1 MAQEWYNNLFN
12 SGVNIFG
19 AGMSP
24 NVETMKENGLLQQTD
39 IDKAQNQS
47 LMRGLLGTAVSF
59 ASQPRNQKY
68 GSWVPYAGK
77 AFQNGMDM
85 ADDPLNSLPEDAM
98 AREKILK
105 YKQEKEAE
113 ENMKNFSIGLGQR
126 NPNSTRTTQN
136 SVPVDPKYLDAN
148 GNQIAPDYNAQAAV
162 QEEYFDKVKYLDDK
176 LAAGDINLDTYTKYY
191 PEAPESI
198 VTAKGAIRTTPDG
211 KMLVDN
217 REPVAPVKPQTAK
230 EKLDLTFAQQKEDET
245 FGTIINDEEKKILT
259 YRKDESDLKDAMRVL
274 GSGEGTG
281 KWIGVKDMFGVLA
294 FTDPQAKAT
303 YDRVTGIVQRTLR
316 ETLGAQF
323 TEKEAAML
331 IGRAY
336 DTALSPQENA
346 KRVASLLSQITD
358 INEAR
363 QAKVDHYRNNGSLKT
378 YKAPAVNS
386 SAQAIF
392 DQYTPKGYVMG
403 SLDEQIKAAESQISS
418 PNWTITTP

>member
-1 MAQEWYNNLFN
+1 MAQNWYNNLFGT
-12 SGVNIFG
+12 GVNIFG
-19 AGMSP
+19 AGLGA

-47 LMRGLLGTAVSF
+47 LMRGLLGTAVSY
-59 ASQPRNQKY
+59 ASQPRNKEY

-77 AFQNGMDM
+77 AFQAGMDM

-105 YKQEKEAE
+105 YKQEKENEA
-113 ENMKNFSIGLGQR
+113 NMKQFGMDLGAQ
-126 NPNSTRTTQN
+126 NPNATRTTQK
-136 SVPVDPKYLDAN
+136 SIPVDPKYLDSN

-162 QEEYFDKVKYLDDK
+162 QEEYFDKVKFLDDA
-176 LAAGDINLDTYTKYY
+176 LANGTIDLDTYTKYL
-191 PEAPESI
+191 PETPESQ
-198 VTAKGAIRTTPDG
+198 VTAKGAIRHTPDG
-211 KMLVDN
+211 KILVDN
-217 REPVAPVKPQTAK
+217 REPVAPPKPQTAK

-245 FGTIINDEEKKILT
+245 FGSIVNDEEKKVLT
-259 YRKDESDLKDAMRVL
+259 YRKDEADLKDAMRVL
-274 GSGEGTG
+274 GNGEGTG
-281 KWIGVKDMFGVLA
+281 KWIGVKDALGILS

-323 TEKEAAML
+323 TEKEAALL

-346 KRVASLLSQITD
+346 KRVSSLLAQITN

-363 QAKVDHYRNNGSLKT
+363 QAKITHYRDNGSLKN
-378 YKAPAVNS
+378 YRAPAINT
-386 SAQAIF
+386 SAQEIF
-392 DQYTPKGYVMG
+392 DQYTPEGYVMG
-403 SLDEQIKAAESQISS
+403 SLDEQIAAAESQISS
-418 PNWTITTP
+418 PNWSITTP

>member
-1 MAQEWYNNLFN
+1 MAKEWYNNLFGT
-12 SGVNIFG
+12 GVNIFG

-47 LMRGLLGTAVSF
+47 LMRGLLGTAVSY
-59 ASQPRNQKY
+59 ASQPRNKEY
-68 GSWVPYAGK
+68 GSWIPYAGK
-77 AFQNGMDM
+77 AFQAGMDM

-113 ENMKNFSIGLGQR
+113 ENMKNFAMGLGQR
-126 NPNSTRTTQN
+126 NPNATRTTQK
-136 SVPVDPKYLDAN
+136 SIPVDPKYLDSN
-148 GNQIAPDYNAQAAV
+148 GNQIAPDYNAQSAV
-162 QEEYFDKVKYLDDK
+162 QEEYFDKVKYLDEA
-176 LAAGDINLDTYTKYY
+176 LANGTIDLDTYTKYL
-191 PEAPESI
+191 PEAPESV
-198 VTAKGAIRTTPDG
+198 VTAKGAVRTTPDG
-211 KMLVDN
+211 KVIVDN
-217 REPVAPVKPQTAK
+217 REPVAPPKQLTAT
-230 EKLDLTFAQQKEDET
+230 EKLDLTPAQLKEDET
-245 FGTIINDEEKKILT
+245 FGTAILEEDKKLLT
-259 YRKDESDLKDAMRVL
+259 YKKDEADLKDAMRVL
-274 GSGEGTG
+274 GSGQGTG
-281 KWIGVKDMFGVLA
+281 KWIGVKDALGILS

-323 TEKEAAML
+323 TEKEAALL

-346 KRVASLLSQITD
+346 KRVSSLLAQITN
-358 INEAR
+358 INDAR
-363 QAKVDHYRNNGSLKT
+363 QSKVDYYRANGTLKD
-378 YKAPAVNS
+378 YKSPTINS

-403 SLDEQIKAAESQISS
+403 SVEEQIKEAESQISNS
-418 PNWTITTP
+418 NWSISF